1 MVDFNELADKAKG
14 LVGDHADQIKSGIDK
29 TGDFVGGKIGR
40 DKVDP
45 IQEKVKGLVD
55 KLAGDQAAPS
65 AEPTTPPAPPAAQ
78 EPPAPAPEPPVT
90 PPAS

>member
-55 KLAGDQAAPS
+55 KLAAAQPAPS
-65 AEPTTPPAPPAAQ
+65 AEPTTPPAAQ

>member
-55 KLAGDQAAPS
+55 KLAAQPAPS
-65 AEPTTPPAPPAAQ
+65 AEPTTPPAAQ